1 MITDE
6 RLKEI
11 ARKALSEAHAENKY
25 LSQAGAESAALRAVA
40 EAGAVDY
47 VENNPPPGVLIQN
60 IDGEHAGV
68 WLAKHDREVR
78 QILMLKLFD
87 RFKAAGPVSVSTLQ
101 DWWKIQSTLNS
112 KEDS

>member
-6 RLKEI
+6 RLREV

-47 VENNPPPGVLIQN
+47 VENNPPPGILIQN

-68 WLAKHDREVR
+68 WLAKHDQQVR
-78 QILMLKLFD
+78 QDLMLEFFE
-87 RFKAAGPVSVSTLQ
+87 RFKATGSVSVPVIR
-101 DWWKIQSTLNS
+101 DWWANQSNLNP